1 MCPLEGRHEGGAVP
15 NESVFGYKFFEHSV
29 ERYIKVFT
37 QVILSVVDLTADLED
52 LFVAYLRQGTDH
64 P

>member
-1 MCPLEGRHEGGAVP
+1 MP